1 MTFHGKAGPRM
12 MEIRHV
18 SMGGWLKLLGV
29 CPLGDVAVT
38 VVYFYPD
45 DLGFPCCISPKFF

>member
-12 MEIRHV
+12 MEISHV

-29 CPLGDVAVT
+29 CPLGDVAVI

-45 DLGFPCCISPKFF
+45 DLGIHCCIPPKFF